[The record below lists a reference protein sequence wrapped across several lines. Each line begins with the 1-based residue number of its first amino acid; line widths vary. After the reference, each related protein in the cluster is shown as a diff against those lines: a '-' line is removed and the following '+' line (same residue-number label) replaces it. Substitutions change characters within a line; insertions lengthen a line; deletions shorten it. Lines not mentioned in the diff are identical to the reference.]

1 MRGKMLQLWKSL
13 VSGEATVAQMILYP
27 NAAALSKLEIP
38 ELLSLLPD
46 IEKKDILEL
55 GAGIG
60 QVLCAIFYHVWQT
73 TAPFYCLDNYVKFVL
88 FEDAL
93 ART

>member
-1 MRGKMLQLWKSL
+1 MLFVENVRGKMQQLWESIT
-13 VSGEATVAQMILYP
+13 SGETTVAQMILYP

-46 IEKKDILEL
+46 IAKKDILEL

-60 QVLCAIFYHVWQT
+60 QVLHAVFQ
-73 TAPFYCLDNYVKFVL
+73 
-88 FEDAL
+88 
-93 ART
+93 

>member
-1 MRGKMLQLWKSL
+1 MTGTNNVHCSSQRVFIATLVVENMRGKMLQLWKSL
-13 VSGEATVAQMILYP
+13 ASGEATVAQMILYP

-60 QVLCAIFYHVWQT
+60 QVLCAIFCT
-73 TAPFYCLDNYVKFVL
+73 T
-88 FEDAL
+88 
-93 ART
+93 

>member
-1 MRGKMLQLWKSL
+1 VCFVFVENMRVEMHQLWES
-13 VSGEATVAQMILYP
+13 VASGEATVAQMILYP

-38 ELLSLLPD
+38 ELLSLLPE

-60 QVLCAIFYHVWQT
+60 QVLYA
-73 TAPFYCLDNYVKFVL
+73 VL
-88 FEDAL
+88 QQQQCNS
-93 ART
+93 

>member
-1 MRGKMLQLWKSL
+1 MFTAERMFLLFVENVRGKMQQLWESIT
-13 VSGEATVAQMILYP
+13 SGEAATVAQMILYP

-60 QVLCAIFYHVWQT
+60 QVFQ
-73 TAPFYCLDNYVKFVL
+73 
-88 FEDAL
+88 
-93 ART
+93 

>member
-1 MRGKMLQLWKSL
+1 MRGKMQQLWES
-13 VSGEATVAQMILYP
+13 VASGEATVAQMVLYP

-60 QVLCAIFYHVWQT
+60 QVLYAVFQLWNFWAWTSVQLCDIHNG
-73 TAPFYCLDNYVKFVL
+73 L
-88 FEDAL
+88 
-93 ART
+93 

>member
-1 MRGKMLQLWKSL
+1 MRGKMQHLWESV
-13 VSGEATVAQMILYP
+13 VSGEITVKQMMLYE

-38 ELLSLLPD
+38 EVLSLLPD

-60 QVLCAIFYHVWQT
+60 YVLYAAF
-73 TAPFYCLDNYVKFVL
+73 L
-88 FEDAL
+88 
-93 ART
+93 

>member
-1 MRGKMLQLWKSL
+1 MTGTNNVHCSSQRVFIATLVVENMRGKMLQLWKSL
-13 VSGEATVAQMILYP
+13 SSGEATVAQMILYP

-55 GAGIG
+55 GARIG
-60 QVLCAIFYHVWQT
+60 QVLCAIFYT
-73 TAPFYCLDNYVKFVL
+73 T
-88 FEDAL
+88 
-93 ART
+93 